1 MKNRFTGRLGRLFFN
16 AVTLESCSPGSVV
29 MKIRNTTDAGTLRA
43 AQPSRMTSFYNGQKP
58 SICLGG
64 FTLIELLVVVL
75 IIGILSAIA
84 LPQYTAVVEKSRAT
98 EAVQNVATIEKQIEL
113 YIMENGVPSNSREVS
128 FFDIASVQLGDCV
141 VNDYSC
147 DTKYFNYYVL
157 MGGTDSGYVEVT
169 RLFAEG
175 GNYYSFIS
183 TREPNFAN
191 DDAPVGGWYRACI
204 TQSNDKGRKIC
215 KLFEG
220 QGWKYTDTEI

>member
-1 MKNRFTGRLGRLFFN
+1 MKNRSAGRLGRLFN
-16 AVTLESCSPGSVV
+16 VVIPECCNRGSQPL
-29 MKIRNTTDAGTLRA
+29 KNTTRFPITTFGNDVR
-43 AQPSRMTSFYNGQKP
+43 REYV
-58 SICLGG
+58 GG

-84 LPQYTAVVEKSRAT
+84 LPQYTAAVEKSRAT
-98 EAVQNVATIEKQIEL
+98 EAVQNVATLEKQIEL

-157 MGGTDSGYVEVT
+157 MGGTGSGYVEVT

-183 TREPNFAN
+183 TKEPNFAN

-204 TQSNDKGRKIC
+204 TQLNDKGRKIC

-220 QGWKYTDTEI
+220 QGWKYTDWEI